1 MLHPATASVLRLPAN
16 LLAAYKHLNTT
27 RSKAH
32 IIFVGVHT
40 GLAVDHTGLHN
51 ARSDR
56 KLNSISGEIERERER
71 ESCRHDAMTSSLHL
85 HFGHTRSSAVPINL
99 QPCYTWMMLSGH

>member
-1 MLHPATASVLRLPAN
+1 MQVIYCKIMLHRATASVLRLPAN

-71 ESCRHDAMTSSLHL
+71 ERAAAIMS
-85 HFGHTRSSAVPINL
+85 
-99 QPCYTWMMLSGH
+99 